1 MSLGRF
7 RGLLCSLA
15 LIALGAAPDTIPGVE
30 PTHITP
36 PPQPP
41 LVALSDSLGEV
52 RAAFNA
58 AADRPRVLLMLSPT

>member
-7 RGLLCSLA
+7 RGFLCALA
-15 LIALGAAPDTIPGVE
+15 LIALGAGPDTLGGVE

-41 LVALSDSLGEV
+41 LAALGDSLGEV
-52 RAAFNA
+52 RAGFNA

>member
-15 LIALGAAPDTIPGVE
+15 LIALGADTIPGVE